1 MKSIINC
8 LREFSGMVEDKRP
21 TYMLKSG
28 KLLTKNTAIFP
39 LIPTDGATITTM
51 GGDLLTFLS
60 AKDDSKDDMK
70 IYTDFLTKCLSTMEA
85 NYDGVDLVAQ
95 GDGDI
100 VALGCVNGTSTS
112 TTSTGNPS
120 TPENL
125 KYIYVDDAGEIKLS
139 EDADKLSYGMLVIS
153 SNDPKVTVVK
163 SGNTQLKITAADG
176 SFIFADV
183 VTGSKVIIQNQKEG
197 DKINS
202 SVVNFNPNGIS
213 PVASPK
219 PVTIPQ

>member
-1 MKSIINC
+1 MKTVINC
-8 LREFSGMVEDKRP
+8 LREFALMQEDKRP

-28 KLLTKNTAIFP
+28 KLLTKNTATFP
-39 LIPTDGATITTM
+39 AIPTDGATITTM
-51 GGDLLTFLS
+51 GNSLLASLS
-60 AKDDSKDDMK
+60 AKDDSKEEMK
-70 IYTDFLTKCLSTMEA
+70 SYTDILAKCISAMEA
-85 NYDGVDLVAQ
+85 NYDAVDLVAQ
-95 GDGDI
+95 GDGGI

-125 KYIYVDDAGEIKLS
+125 KYVYVDDAGEIKLT

-163 SGNTQLKITAADG
+163 CGNTQLKITAADG

-183 VTGSKVIIQNQKEG
+183 VTASKVIIQNQKEG

>member
-70 IYTDFLTKCLSTMEA
+70 IYTDFLAKCDSVMEA
-85 NYDGVDLVAQ
+85 NYDGIDLVAQ

-100 VALGCVNGTSTS
+100 VLLGCVNGTSTN
-112 TTSTGNPS
+112 TASTGNPS
-120 TPENL
+120 TAENL
-125 KYIYVDDAGEIKLS
+125 KFVFVDEVGEIKIT
-139 EDADKLSYGMLVIS
+139 EDVDKLSYGMFIIS
-153 SNDPKVTVVK
+153 FSDPKITVVK
-163 SGNTQLKITAADG
+163 SGNTQLKITTADG
-176 SFIFADV
+176 SVIFADV
-183 VTGSKVIIQNQKEG
+183 VTGSKATIQNQIEG
-197 DKINS
+197 NKINS
-202 SVVNFNPNGIS
+202 VVANFNPNGIS